1 MTDTNLRLKDDP
13 EVKDIMAQCYASTR
27 VSAKVL
33 FPERFWLPFSDLHDE
48 IFKILDDD
56 SIQQAVIAAPRG
68 FGKTTIDTI
77 AHPAKRILFREKK
90 FIVPISATAT
100 KAVMDGENLKRELAT
115 NSVVK
120 ELFGPIKS
128 DSFSKEQW
136 ITQSGT
142 MVMPR
147 GAGQQVRGILFDRW
161 RPDLIIADD
170 LEDPEEVRNDE
181 LREKLREWWFSDVC
195 NSVNRSRDD
204 WKIVVVGTVLHEDSL
219 LVHLL
224 EDPDW
229 YGVRLEL
236 CDDQLHSNWP
246 GFMSDDKVKKLYDGF
261 ERRGQLDVFAREYR
275 NLPVSVEDAIFQ
287 QSYFKGYSE
296 TGEEFIKVK
305 KQIES
310 VVIAD
315 PAKTVKMHSAESAIV
330 GVGID
335 RQSARLYV
343 RDIVS
348 KKLYPDELY
357 EEMFGMMA
365 RLNAR
370 VLGVEVTSLEEFI
383 KQPIKNEIIKRGLP
397 YGEPVWLKARG
408 GDSKERGKEKRI
420 KELLPFYRQG
430 YVYHNET
437 CCVGLETQ
445 LMSFPRSRLWDIMD
459 AFAYIIEML
468 DLGERYFEGPEFE
481 NPEDEYRELYED
493 LEPRVGNWRIRNA

>member
-1 MTDTNLRLKDDP
+1 MEASTSLKYDDD
-13 EVKDIMAQCYASTR
+13 VRTIMAQCYASTR
-27 VSAKVL
+27 TCAKVL
-33 FPERFWLPFSDLHDE
+33 FPERFWLPFSELHDE
-48 IFKILDDD
+48 IFRILDDD

-77 AHPAKRILFREKK
+77 AHPAKRILFREKR

-115 NSVVK
+115 NTMVK
-120 ELFGPIKS
+120 ELFGPMKS
-128 DSFSKEQW
+128 ESYSKEQW

-147 GAGQQVRGILFDRW
+147 GAGQQVRGILYDRY

-170 LEDPEEVRNDE
+170 LEDPEAVRNDD
-181 LREKLREWWFSDVC
+181 LRKTLREWWFSDVC
-195 NSVNRSRDD
+195 NSINRARKD
-204 WKIVVVGTVLHEDSL
+204 WKIVLVGTVLHEDSL

-229 YGVRLEL
+229 YSVRLEL
-236 CDDQLHSNWP
+236 CGPDLKSNWP
-246 GFMSDDKVKKLYDGF
+246 NFMPDTEVKKLYDAH

-287 QSYFKGYSE
+287 QSYFKHYSE
-296 TGEEFIKVK
+296 TEDEFMKTKDRV
-305 KQIES
+305 ES

-315 PAKTVKMHSAESAIV
+315 PAKTVKMHSAESAVV

-343 RDIVS
+343 RDVVS
-348 KKLYPDELY
+348 RKMYPDELY
-357 EEMFGMMA
+357 NEMFQMLA
-365 RLNAR
+365 RLNAH

-383 KQPIKNEIIKRGLP
+383 KQPVKNEIIKRGIP
-397 YGEPVWLKARG
+397 IGEPVWLKARG
-408 GDSKERGKEKRI
+408 GDSQERGKEKRI
-420 KELLPFYRQG
+420 KELLPYYRQG
-430 YVYHNET
+430 YVYHNEN
-437 CCVGLETQ
+437 CCHELEAQ

-468 DLGERYFEGPEFE
+468 DLGERYFEGPELD
-481 NPEDEYRELYED
+481 NPEDEYKELYESCD
-493 LEPRVGNWRIRNA
+493 VRTTDWRYKHA